1 MGRGRGEG
9 TDLELASAVLNGDGN
24 LRKECDSRSRG
35 DHLRECRKARRA
47 KLALLRSG
55 FLGSLRRECLDHLLV
70 LDDRHFPRVVAE
82 YVRYYNAARPHQGLE
97 QRTPIPAEFPT
108 EGNILALPVLGGLH
122 HEYQRAA

>member
-9 TDLELASAVLNGDGN
+9 TDLELASAVLNGNGD

-55 FLGSLRRECLDHLLV
+55 SVADRERLRAEAMSLVEQEHVLV
-70 LDDRHFPRVVAE
+70 LQIVGGD
-82 YVRYYNAARPHQGLE
+82 
-97 QRTPIPAEFPT
+97 
-108 EGNILALPVLGGLH
+108 ALPSCEPGPSGS
-122 HEYQRAA
+122 ATTK